1 VKPVFE
7 SIATLPASSLKAFY
21 QEKEEFDS
29 PWHFH
34 PQLEL
39 TYILKSSG
47 LRYVGNSIEN
57 FEDDDLVLLGPNL
70 PHCWKNVGTQTNT
83 AQAIVIQWN
92 PDLLG
97 NGWADQPE
105 FAGIKKML
113 ALSEKGI
120 RFDKATAG
128 KIKATMTKMLKLE
141 PFEKLLYFL
150 NLLKL
155 LSEQVNYQTLCDEN
169 FALIT
174 ESQQSIRINSVYQ
187 YVKQHYGTKIKLED
201 IAGHLS
207 MTEEGFSRFFS
218 RVMKKNFFTFLNEFR
233 LNIACKLLIE
243 TDTQVKQICYAC
255 GYETL
260 PFFYRQ
266 FKRFKKIS
274 PLQFRLKYHKMES
287 KESGNVG
294 SLDKR

>member
-7 SIATLPASSLKAFY
+7 SISTLPASSLKAFY

-34 PQLEL
+34 PQFEL

-70 PHCWKNVGTQTNT
+70 PHCWKNVGAQTST

-97 NGWADQPE
+97 TGWADQPE

-113 ALSEKGI
+113 TLSEKGI
-120 RFDKATAG
+120 RFDKTAAG
-128 KIKATMTKMLKLE
+128 KIKVIMIKMLKAE
-141 PFEKLLYFL
+141 SFEKLMYFL

-155 LSEQVNYQTLCDEN
+155 LSGQANYQTLCDEN
-169 FALIT
+169 FALMT

-187 YVKQHYGTKIKLED
+187 YVKQHYGEKIKLED
-201 IAGHLS
+201 LARHLS

-233 LNIACKLLIE
+233 LNIACKMLIG
-243 TDTQVKQICYAC
+243 TDTQVKQVCYAC

-274 PLQFRLKYHKMES
+274 PLQFRLKYHKMDS
-287 KESGNVG
+287 KES
-294 SLDKR
+294 DKAVVLH